1 MGQYVRTNGDY
12 SVKTIDGGT
21 ITLDTGPRVGQVR
34 LTGNLVVE
42 GDTLT
47 VSAQNL
53 QVEDN
58 IITLNFGEGGAGVSL
73 VYSGIEIDRGS
84 LSKAALIFDESTTS
98 WRILYG
104 SVETGYSTNDTRLQV
119 GRITTDPDTDNG
131 DLTLVGFGGGVVKV
145 TGTTNY
151 RTEISN
157 RVAEDIANA
166 TNLADDILVNKAYV
180 DFAIGNNPTPQIR
193 AGDTRVIIADKDL
206 SPNTVDTLG
215 SLASYTDITGYTI
228 FSGESAITVLV
239 DGLLTAQF
247 FSNRTEIGNL
257 EITGTEI
264 TTKENITNENVYI
277 RTQGTGKLATNYAF
291 ELEEINT
298 IPGAI
303 SGSNVLYAAS
313 DSGGGTGLFFNNSSA
328 GQGEF
333 ISKGRALVFSM
344 LF

>member
-1 MGQYVRTNGDY
+1 
-12 SVKTIDGGT
+12 
-21 ITLDTGPRVGQVR
+21 
-34 LTGNLVVE
+34 VVE

-73 VYSGIEIDRGS
+73 VYSGIEVDRGS
-84 LSKAALIFDESTTS
+84 LSKAALVFDESTSS

-104 SVETGYSTNDTRLQV
+104 SVETGYSTNNTRLQV
-119 GRITTDPDTDNG
+119 SRITTDPDTDSG

-151 RTEISN
+151 RTQIAN
-157 RVAEDIANA
+157 REAEDIANG
-166 TNLADDILVNKAYV
+166 TSFADDILINKAYV

-206 SPNTVDTLG
+206 TPNTVDTLG
-215 SLASYTDITGYTI
+215 SLASFTDITGYTI

-239 DGLLTAQF
+239 DGLLTARF

-264 TTKENITNENVYI
+264 TTKDAITNENINI
-277 RTQGTGKLATNYAF
+277 RTQGTGKLSTNYAF
-291 ELEEINT
+291 ELNEINT
-298 IPGAI
+298 IPGVT
-303 SGSNVLYAAS
+303 SGSNTLSAATAG
-313 DSGGGTGLFFNNSSA
+313 GGGTGLFFNNSSA

-333 ISKGRALVFSM
+333 ISKARSLVFSM

>member
-1 MGQYVRTNGDY
+1 MGQYIRTNGDY
-12 SVKTIDGGT
+12 NIKTIDGGT

-47 VSAQNL
+47 VSAENL

-58 IITLNFGEGGAGVSL
+58 IITLNFGETGSGVSL
-73 VYSGIEIDRGS
+73 TYSGIEIDRGS
-84 LSKAALIFDESTTS
+84 LNNASFIFDESTGS

-104 SVETGYSTNDTRLQV
+104 SVETGYTTNDTRLQV
-119 GRITTDPDTDNG
+119 SRIITDPDTDDG
-131 DLTLVGFGGGVVKV
+131 DLTLIGFGGGVVKV

-151 RTEISN
+151 RSEIAN
-157 RVAEDIANA
+157 RVAEDIANG
-166 TNLADDILVNKAYV
+166 TSLADDILINKAYV

-206 SPNTVDTLG
+206 SPNIPDTLG

-228 FSGESAITVLV
+228 FSGESAISVLV

-247 FSNRTEIGNL
+247 FSNRTEIGDL

-264 TTKENITNENVYI
+264 TTKENVTNVNVNI
-277 RTQGTGKLATNYAF
+277 RTQGTGKLSTNYAL

-298 IPGAI
+298 IPGVV
-303 SGSNVLYAAS
+303 SGSNVLWAS
-313 DSGGGTGLFFNNSSA
+313 TDGGGGTGLFFNNSSA
-328 GQGEF
+328 GSGEF